1 MHVDELTDF
10 SPLFHQLN
18 NQLCVVLA
26 NAELLE
32 LKATDEK
39 SRSRAAQIVAGVI
52 EALGTVREI
61 RSTLKT
67 PE

>member
-1 MHVDELTDF
+1 VDELTDF

-39 SRSRAAQIVAGVI
+39 SRSRATRIEEGVF
-52 EALGTVREI
+52 EAL
-61 RSTLKT
+61 STARAIQSKLKT